1 MKKKTFIEILL
12 SICWKQTMYQKIP
25 KMIKFLENQI
35 LNLDFDTKIT
45 IPVKLR
51 NFKQNAATLLINR
64 VFRKT

>member
-1 MKKKTFIEILL
+1 
-12 SICWKQTMYQKIP
+12 
-25 KMIKFLENQI
+25 MIKFLENQI
-35 LNLDFDTKIT
+35 LNLHFDTKIT